1 MKFPLSKIDI
11 KEYHDK
17 IYQLLKDDD
26 CRIYIDTNIIALF
39 YGIHDSARKE
49 FFDWLKLLIQK
60 DRVKVPVWVIN
71 EYTNRFIRNQIQD
84 YLSPLK
90 KVSTIKKEFEQ
101 VSAFLKMHIEESNLP
116 PNKYAS
122 INDFKNDLKD
132 IEEKFEKIAFTA
144 KNKDERYKLKIH
156 DEINQVLGNSIL
168 NSNIDGIL
176 ESTNSLGLI
185 RYNHKLPPGFEDGK
199 KDLNAHGDLILW
211 YEILRDCKDNNIQKA
226 ILITDDEK
234 KDWVYAP
241 NKLIVNSIEKSNNSK
256 PQFKIADPR
265 LIHEFK
271 VTTESEEFY
280 IISFELLTR
289 ILIENISSRFTN
301 LASAL
306 QLVHTQSV
314 DSDSDEEE
322 IDSEDVNNSDEPTVD
337 TLVETQ
343 TQEPLQVEVEPVDS
357 SGEEL
362 PPEESTQPLPYHSY
376 ALADRD
382 FPLVDKTYFT
392 KVIEQLKSY
401 NWYVQN
407 PAIDKLE
414 QFDSSK
420 LEETQSNSDSIFV
433 IGRNIYQSACGGSG
447 SAADFIENLRQRLT
461 KYSDYFI
468 NHLYSGIL
476 YEVYF
481 DSSNNFRKDNLKS
494 YLINEVLEVI
504 DLDRLQPSIAFIE
517 TALKE
522 YESNLL
528 YLPYKDEIIQIEIV
542 FEDEPVQLKDWLGN
556 EVPYLKVKEIKASGI
571 DLLTDDNEN
580 ALEIYYPDMN
590 YPGLIDLICK
600 TYGIP
605 SEHYT
610 VDVKPDIDK
619 SLQITMGDKKLATTM
634 YKNNSRNLE

>member
-1 MKFPLSKIDI
+1 M
-11 KEYHDK
+11 
-17 IYQLLKDDD
+17 
-26 CRIYIDTNIIALF
+26 
-39 YGIHDSARKE
+39 
-49 FFDWLKLLIQK
+49 
-60 DRVKVPVWVIN
+60 
-71 EYTNRFIRNQIQD
+71 
-84 YLSPLK
+84 
-90 KVSTIKKEFEQ
+90 STLKKEFEQ

-122 INDFKNDLKD
+122 INEFKNDLKE

-144 KNKDERYKLKIH
+144 KNKDEKYKLKIH

-168 NSNIDGIL
+168 NSNIDDIL
-176 ESTNSLGLI
+176 ESTDSLGLI

-241 NKLIVNSIEKSNNSK
+241 NKLIINSIEKSNNSK

-271 VTTESEEFY
+271 IATESEEFY

-306 QLVHTQSV
+306 QLVHTQSD
-314 DSDSDEEE
+314 DSDSDEEQ
-322 IDSEDVNNSDEPTVD
+322 SEGGNESDEPTVD
-337 TLVETQ
+337 TQ
-343 TQEPLQVEVEPVDS
+343 AQEPLQGEIEPIETSSEELMPEVEV
-357 SGEEL
+357 
-362 PPEESTQPLPYHSY
+362 QPLPYHSY

-407 PAIDKLE
+407 PAIENLE

-420 LEETQSNSDSIFV
+420 LEKSKSNSDSIFV

-447 SAADFIENLRQRLT
+447 SAVNFIENLRQRFT

-494 YLINEVLEVI
+494 YLINEVLEVL

-542 FEDEPVQLKDWLGN
+542 FEDQPIKIKDWIGN
-556 EVPYLKVKEIKASGI
+556 EVPYLQVKEIKASGI
-571 DLLTDDNEN
+571 DLLTDDDQN
-580 ALEIYYPDMN
+580 ALDIYYPEMN
-590 YPGLIDLICK
+590 YSGLIDLICK

-605 SEHYT
+605 SQHYT
-610 VDVKPDIDK
+610 VEVQPDIDK
-619 SLQITMGDKKLATTM
+619 SLQITMSDKKLATTM
-634 YKNNSRNLE
+634 YKNNSRDRE

>member
-17 IYQLLKDDD
+17 VYELLKDDD

-60 DRVKVPVWVIN
+60 NRVKVPVWVIN

-116 PNKYAS
+116 SNKYES
-122 INDFKNDLKD
+122 ISDFKNDLKE

-144 KNKDERYKLKIH
+144 KNKDEKYKLKIH

-168 NSNIDGIL
+168 NSNIDDIL
-176 ESTNSLGLI
+176 ESTDSLGLI
-185 RYNHKLPPGFEDGK
+185 RYHHKLPPGFEDGK

-211 YEILRDCKDNNIQKA
+211 YEILKDCKDSEIKKA

-241 NKLIVNSIEKSNNSK
+241 NKLIVNSREKSNNSK

-271 VTTESEEFY
+271 VATDSEEFY
-280 IISFELLTR
+280 IITFELLTQ
-289 ILIENISSRFTN
+289 ILIENISNRFTN

-306 QLVHTQSV
+306 QLVHTQSG
-314 DSDSDEEE
+314 DSESDEEQNGNE
-322 IDSEDVNNSDEPTVD
+322 SSEENNESHEPIA
-337 TLVETQ
+337 ETKG
-343 TQEPLQVEVEPVDS
+343 EEN
-357 SGEEL
+357 SGEETL
-362 PPEESTQPLPYHSY
+362 PTETTTEESAPNSEAQQLPYHDY

-382 FPLVDKTYFT
+382 FPLVDKTFFT
-392 KVIEQLKSY
+392 KIIEKLKSY
-401 NWYVQN
+401 NWYIQN
-407 PAIDKLE
+407 PAIDSLYNY
-414 QFDSSK
+414 DSST
-420 LEETQSNSDSIFV
+420 LEESQSNSDSIFV
-433 IGRNIYQSACGGSG
+433 LGRNIYQSACGGSG
-447 SAADFIENLRQRLT
+447 SAVDFIENLKQRFT

-481 DSSNNFRKDNLKS
+481 DSSNNFRNDNLKS
-494 YLINEVLEVI
+494 YLINEVLEVL
-504 DLDRLQPSIAFIE
+504 DLERLKPSIDFIE
-517 TALKE
+517 AALKE

-528 YLPYKDEIIQIEIV
+528 YLPYKDETIKLEIV
-542 FEDEPVQLKDWLGN
+542 FENSPVQIKDWLGN
-556 EVPYLKVKEIKASGI
+556 DVSYLKVKDIKASGI
-571 DLLTDDNEN
+571 DLLTDDEEN

-590 YPGLIDLICK
+590 YAGLIDLICK

-605 SEHYT
+605 SQHYI

-619 SLQITMGDKKLATTM
+619 SLQVTLGDKKLATTM
-634 YKNNSRNLE
+634 YKNNSRDSD